1 MASLAAFKVLTALC
15 DTVLT
20 TNAQF
25 AVTLSN
31 ESADKLFK
39 RPWVTHF
46 AGMFFNT
53 FQILEKD
60 LYNRTIAQAK
70 VSVPNCKSFG
80 LFVMRIYF

>member
-1 MASLAAFKVLTALC
+1 MTIPRVMASLAVAFQVLTALC

-46 AGMFFNT
+46 AGMFFNVFQYLSDLGKT
-53 FQILEKD
+53 F
-60 LYNRTIAQAK
+60 NRTIAQAK
-70 VSVPNCKSFG
+70 VTQFK
-80 LFVMRIYF
+80 L

>member
-1 MASLAAFKVLTALC
+1 MASLAVAFKVLTALC

-53 FQILEKD
+53 FQILEKTF
-60 LYNRTIAQAK
+60 NRTIAQAK
-70 VSVPNCKSFG
+70 VTRSK
-80 LFVMRIYF
+80 L